1 MSGLLGI
8 ATDLSSLTCLHNGD
22 VIGTR

>member
-8 ATDLSSLTCLHNGD
+8 ATDQMFSLTCLHNGR
-22 VIGTR
+22 VVGR